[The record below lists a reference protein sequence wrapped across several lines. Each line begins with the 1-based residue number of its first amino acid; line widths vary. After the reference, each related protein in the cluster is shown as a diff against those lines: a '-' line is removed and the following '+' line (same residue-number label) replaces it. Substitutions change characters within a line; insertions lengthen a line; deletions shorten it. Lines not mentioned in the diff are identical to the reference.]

1 MRRATPSGCPRTILA
16 PRLGRNSTAVPVYR
30 LTDELVFP
38 DPALAEDEGL
48 LAVGGD
54 LSPERLVLAYQNGI
68 FPWYS
73 EGRPILWWCP
83 RPRLL
88 LLPEE
93 LRVNRSL
100 RKVMRRGP
108 YRVTLDTAFERVIDA
123 CAGTKRPD
131 QGGTWI
137 TAYMRAAYLELH
149 RLGIAHSVE
158 AWQGDTLVGG
168 LYGLALG
175 AAFFGESM
183 FARAPDASKI
193 AFATLVQ
200 QLHRWGFRLI
210 DCQVVTEHLVRF
222 GAREFELDDF
232 LARLEVATAERHR
245 RGPWRFEPETG

>member
-1 MRRATPSGCPRTILA
+1 M
-16 PRLGRNSTAVPVYR
+16 PVYQ
-30 LTDELVFP
+30 LPKDLVFP
-38 DPALAEDEGL
+38 DPALADDEGL

-54 LSPERLVLAYQNGI
+54 LSPERLVLAYQHGI

-83 RPRLL
+83 RPRLV

-93 LRVNRSL
+93 LRINRSL
-100 RKVMRRGP
+100 RKVMRRAP
-108 YRVTLDTAFERVIDA
+108 YRITVDTAFDAVLSA
-123 CAGTKRPD
+123 CAQTPRPD

-137 TAYMRAAYLELH
+137 TNDMRAAYAELH

-175 AAFFGESM
+175 TAFFGESM

-200 QLHRWGFRLI
+200 QLAAWSFRLV
-210 DCQVVTEHLVRF
+210 DCQVVTDHLVRF
-222 GAREFELDDF
+222 GAREFELGDF
-232 LARLEVATAERHR
+232 LGQLHVATNERHR
-245 RGPWRFEPETG
+245 KGPWSFEPELVSPG

>member
-1 MRRATPSGCPRTILA
+1 M
-16 PRLGRNSTAVPVYR
+16 PVYQ
-30 LTDELVFP
+30 LTEELAFP
-38 DPALAEDEGL
+38 DPSLAEDEGL

-54 LSPERLVLAYQNGI
+54 LSPERLVLAYQHGI

-88 LLPEE
+88 LLPDE

-100 RKVMRRGP
+100 RKVMRRAP
-108 YRVTLDTAFERVIDA
+108 FRITMDTAFAEVLDA
-123 CAGTKRPD
+123 CAQTPRPD

-137 TAYMRAAYLELH
+137 TDDMRAAYIELH

-158 AWQGDTLVGG
+158 AWDGDTLVGG

-175 AAFFGESM
+175 TAFFGESM
-183 FARAPDASKI
+183 FARASDASKI
-193 AFATLVQ
+193 AFATLVT
-200 QLHRWGFRLI
+200 QLQAWSFRLI

-222 GAREFELDDF
+222 GAREFALDDF
-232 LARLEVATAERHR
+232 LGRLEVATHERHR
-245 RGPWRFEPETG
+245 RGPWRFDPEVTSG

>member
-1 MRRATPSGCPRTILA
+1 M
-16 PRLGRNSTAVPVYR
+16 PVYQ
-30 LTDELVFP
+30 LPKDLVFP
-38 DPALAEDEGL
+38 DPALADEEGL

-54 LSPERLVLAYQNGI
+54 LSPERLVLAYQHGI

-83 RPRLL
+83 RPRLV

-93 LRVNRSL
+93 LRINRSL
-100 RKVMRRGP
+100 RKTMRRAP
-108 YRVTLDTAFERVIDA
+108 YRITIDTAFASVLEA
-123 CAGTKRPD
+123 CAKTPRPD

-137 TAYMRAAYLELH
+137 TDDMRDAYIELH

-175 AAFFGESM
+175 TAFFGESM
-183 FARAPDASKI
+183 FALAPDASKI

-200 QLHRWGFRLI
+200 QLAAWSFRLV

-222 GAREFELDDF
+222 GAREFELEDF
-232 LARLEVATAERHR
+232 LGRLDVATDERHR
-245 RGPWRFEPETG
+245 KGPWRFEPEVLATTAQ

>member
-1 MRRATPSGCPRTILA
+1 M
-16 PRLGRNSTAVPVYR
+16 PVYQ
-30 LTDELVFP
+30 LPKDLVFP
-38 DPALAEDEGL
+38 DPALADDEGL

-83 RPRLL
+83 RPRLV

-100 RKVMRRGP
+100 RKVMRRAP
-108 YRVTLDTAFERVIDA
+108 YRITLDTAFEAVLEA
-123 CAGTKRPD
+123 CAQTPRPE

-137 TAYMRAAYLELH
+137 TTDMRSAYVELH

-175 AAFFGESM
+175 TAFFGESM
-183 FARAPDASKI
+183 FARAPDASKV

-200 QLHRWGFRLI
+200 QLRAWSFQLV

-222 GAREFELDDF
+222 GAREFELGDF
-232 LARLEVATAERHR
+232 LGQLHVATQERHR
-245 RGPWRFEPETG
+245 KGPWRFDPEVLEAAAAGGR

>member
-1 MRRATPSGCPRTILA
+1 M
-16 PRLGRNSTAVPVYR
+16 PVYQ
-30 LTDELVFP
+30 LPKDLVFP
-38 DPALAEDEGL
+38 DPALADDEGL

-54 LSPERLVLAYQNGI
+54 LSPERLVLAYQHGI

-83 RPRLL
+83 RPRLV

-93 LRVNRSL
+93 LKINRSL
-100 RKVMRRGP
+100 RKAIRRAP
-108 YRVTLDTAFERVIDA
+108 YRITLDTAFDAVLGA
-123 CAGTKRPD
+123 CAETPRPD

-137 TAYMRAAYLELH
+137 TSDMRAAYNELH

-158 AWQGDTLVGG
+158 AWQGDRLVGG

-175 AAFFGESM
+175 TAFFGESM
-183 FARAPDASKI
+183 FALAPDASKI

-200 QLHRWGFRLI
+200 QLHAWSFRLV

-222 GAREFELDDF
+222 GAREFELGDF
-232 LARLEVATAERHR
+232 LGQLEVATQDRHR
-245 RGPWRFEPETG
+245 KGPWRFDAALL

>member
-1 MRRATPSGCPRTILA
+1 M
-16 PRLGRNSTAVPVYR
+16 PVYQ
-30 LTDELVFP
+30 LPKDLVFP
-38 DPALAEDEGL
+38 DPALADDEGL

-54 LSPERLVLAYQNGI
+54 LSAERLVLAYQHGI

-83 RPRLL
+83 RPRLVL
-88 LLPEE
+88 VPEE
-93 LRVNRSL
+93 LRINRSL
-100 RKVMRRGP
+100 RKAMRRAP
-108 YRVTLDTAFERVIDA
+108 YRITVDTAFDAVLAA
-123 CAGTKRPD
+123 CAQTPRPD

-137 TAYMRAAYLELH
+137 TGDMRAAYGELH

-175 AAFFGESM
+175 TAFFGESM
-183 FARAPDASKI
+183 FALAPDASKI

-200 QLHRWGFRLI
+200 QLHAWSFRLI

-222 GAREFELDDF
+222 GAREFELGDF
-232 LARLEVATAERHR
+232 LGRLDVATGERHR
-245 RGPWRFEPETG
+245 KGPWRFDAAVLET